1 MEKKQKRTFRRRYLK
16 DYELV
21 VELNDAGQEVKV
33 PRYIGKYYHMNL
45 DEEDI
50 LRLRQKCV
58 ILSVLAAGMAIGAL
72 FLRHGAMASPL
83 AVFPL
88 AFAMFPLFYALI
100 GSFHLP
106 REKKGLRS
114 DEVEYGVDRIRH
126 SAPGITVLGIIG
138 SLLTMIYHLFLNR
151 SGSFELADVAFLLLY
166 LSVTGCGALLWQ
178 TIRTVHLEER
188 AQKNADFRK
197 ETDIA
202 ADSFQ
207 AAPKQ

>member
-1 MEKKQKRTFRRRYLK
+1 M
-16 DYELV
+16 

-166 LSVTGCGALLWQ
+166 LSVTGCGALLW
-178 TIRTVHLEER
+178 RGRLPMLRSREER
-188 AQKNADFRK
+188 RK
-197 ETDIA
+197 KRRKITNRPISQILKTEWLGTKRKSRDGYF
-202 ADSFQ
+202 DCR
-207 AAPKQ
+207 